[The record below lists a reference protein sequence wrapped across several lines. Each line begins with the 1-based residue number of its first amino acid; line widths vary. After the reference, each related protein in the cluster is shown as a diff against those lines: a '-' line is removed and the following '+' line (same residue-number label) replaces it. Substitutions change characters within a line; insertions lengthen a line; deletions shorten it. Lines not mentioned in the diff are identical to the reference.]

1 MATNWDAL
9 FDRFDDAGKEM
20 LSILK
25 PYLPALAREGPD
37 LFEGFIKHFKDQDW
51 AKIDALMYEKMTLE
65 ERRELEEQ
73 VYQDA
78 RDAAE
83 AKYRRSEI
91 LKNIAFKVAL
101 RAILLVLAG

>member
-9 FDRFDDAGKEM
+9 FDKFDDAGKEM
-20 LSILK
+20 LGILK

-51 AKIDALMYEKMTLE
+51 AQIDAMMYEKMTIE
-65 ERRELEEQ
+65 ERRELEDQ
-73 VYQDA
+73 VYKDA
-78 RDAAE
+78 RAAAE
-83 AKYRRSEI
+83 AKYRRTEL